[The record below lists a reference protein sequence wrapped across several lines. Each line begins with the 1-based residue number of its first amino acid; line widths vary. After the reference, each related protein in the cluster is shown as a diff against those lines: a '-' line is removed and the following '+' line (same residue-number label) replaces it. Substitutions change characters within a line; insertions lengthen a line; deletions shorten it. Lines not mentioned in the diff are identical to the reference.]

1 MQIPNKSKFAVVL
14 VYAYS
19 HIQNKS
25 FYICALLALNLLLNE
40 TAIMTQQ
47 KRLLL
52 WKSMS
57 SYCVFAYF
65 YHVDLSSFMVQFNFF
80 AHMNP
85 LNNKSKSYITSCI
98 IHITHTHNQKV
109 TLRLVQYICITR
121 THPFTHNYTQT
132 YTNTHTYDTYYTNTY
147 THILVILRLALYI
160 IRTHKHSHNHK

>member
-57 SYCVFAYF
+57 SHCVFAYF

-85 LNNKSKSYITSCI
+85 LKNKSKSYITSCI
-98 IHITHTHNQKV
+98 IHITHTHPQ
-109 TLRLVQYICITR
+109 R
-121 THPFTHNYTQT
+121 TQPESHLTSCTIHMY
-132 YTNTHTYDTYYTNTY
+132 YTHTNIHT
-147 THILVILRLALYI
+147 
-160 IRTHKHSHNHK
+160 

>member
-1 MQIPNKSKFAVVL
+1 MVGRYHCAQKPHRPWKYFDVRCQHKSVVCCLKLQSMQIPNKSKFAVVL

-85 LNNKSKSYITSCI
+85 LKNKSKSYITSCI
-98 IHITHTHNQKV
+98 IHITHTHPQ
-109 TLRLVQYICITR
+109 R
-121 THPFTHNYTQT
+121 TQPESHLTSCTIHMY
-132 YTNTHTYDTYYTNTY
+132 YTHTNIHT
-147 THILVILRLALYI
+147 
-160 IRTHKHSHNHK
+160 